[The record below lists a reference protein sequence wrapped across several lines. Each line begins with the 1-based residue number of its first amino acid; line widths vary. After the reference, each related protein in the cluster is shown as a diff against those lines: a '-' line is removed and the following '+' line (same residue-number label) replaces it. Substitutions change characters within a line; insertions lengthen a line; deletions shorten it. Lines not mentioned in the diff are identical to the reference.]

1 MTLLLL
7 IKLRYKE
14 AVDTQYLKFN
24 YMAILGS
31 DFILSYREAG
41 GSYTPFAA
49 SSNCSFDVTT
59 SQVDV
64 TSYNSDWFKE
74 FKNDVSQWNLTC
86 DGLITIGD
94 YDYKDLL
101 DAQLNRTKVTV
112 RFYIGTTSVN
122 QIYGFGYITSISLNG
137 STEQVA
143 TYSVSIQGYGPY
155 SFTNPSNC
163 GRYFVNITSAGG
175 GTVEYNDCDTLQ
187 TISIVLSA
195 PGSFYQCA
203 QIAGGLPQISIT
215 SGTGTITSTG
225 LCSNQ

>member
-1 MTLLLL
+1 
-7 IKLRYKE
+7 
-14 AVDTQYLKFN
+14 
-24 YMAILGS
+24 MAILGT
-31 DFILSYREAG
+31 DLILSYREAG
-41 GSYTPFAA
+41 GSYSPFAA
-49 SSNCSFDVTT
+49 SSNCSFDVST

-64 TSYNSDWFKE
+64 TSYASDWFKE
-74 FKNDVSQWNLTC
+74 FKNDVSQWSLIC

-112 RFYIGTTSVN
+112 RFYIGTPSVN
-122 QIYGFGYITSISLNG
+122 QVYGFGYITSITLNG

-143 TYSVSIQGYGPY
+143 TYSVNIQGFGPY
-155 SFTNPSNC
+155 SFFNPSNC

-175 GTVEYNDCDTLQ
+175 GTVEYNPCDGSGRT
-187 TISIVLSA
+187 TIVLSS

-203 QIAGGLPQISIT
+203 EIVGGLPQISII
-215 SGTGTITSTG
+215 SGTGTIDSTG

>member
-1 MTLLLL
+1 MASVINGTNIVL
-7 IKLRYKE
+7 Y
-14 AVDTQYLKFN
+14 QYN
-24 YMAILGS
+24 ASTG
-31 DFILSYREAG
+31 LSV
-41 GSYTPFAA
+41 PFGAA
-49 SSNCSFDVTT
+49 TNCSFEVSVD
-59 SQVDV
+59 QVEV
-64 TSYNSDWFKE
+64 TSASSAWFKE
-74 FKNDVSQWNLTC
+74 FKNDVSEWSLTC

-122 QIYGFGYITSISLNG
+122 QVYGFGYITSINLNAP
-137 STEQVA
+137 TEQVA

-155 SFTNPSNC
+155 SFNNPNNC

-175 GTVEYNDCDTLQ
+175 GTLTYNDCDTLQ
-187 TISIVLSA
+187 TIAIVLSA

-215 SGTGTITSTG
+215 SGTGTITPTG